1 MVSYQGE
8 RWGGKSMSASKAHV
22 YICSAGHSG
31 STLLDMLLGTHPQCE
46 SMGELSLLP
55 MDIAMGNRCGCGA
68 HYSEC
73 QLWSPILSAY
83 AKEHGIDVWNDPYS
97 MNLGYMAGI
106 NVDPNKINALY
117 KLKWKSI
124 LALKYTQR
132 KWELPPLAR
141 FDRLYDEGVRNTL
154 ELYDRVLRHTGK
166 SVTVD
171 STKRY
176 SKAVSIYQARPVNTR
191 LILLVR
197 DGRGVFYSSL
207 KHGFS
212 RRYSMKS
219 WFNYYNRSIPLFR
232 KIVAPEHIHTVR
244 YEELVKDPKGELQGV
259 CRFLGIEF
267 DERMLN
273 FRSVVHHNVNGN
285 TMKIGSASELV
296 LDDAWTRELSRAD
309 YDYFWRAAGTLNKSL
324 GYE

>member
-1 MVSYQGE
+1 
-8 RWGGKSMSASKAHV
+8 MSASKTHV

-73 QLWSPILSAY
+73 QLWSPILSDY
-83 AKEHGIDVWNDPYS
+83 AKAHGTDVWNNPYS
-97 MNLGYMAGI
+97 MNLGYMAGV
-106 NVDPNKINALY
+106 NVDRNKINSLY
-117 KLKWKSI
+117 KLKWRSA
-124 LALKYTQR
+124 LALKYVQNRLRLQFIVPSAKGNDESTQT
-132 KWELPPLAR
+132 
-141 FDRLYDEGVRNTL
+141 TL
-154 ELYDRVLRHTGK
+154 ELYDRVMQHTGK

-176 SKAVSIYQARPVNTR
+176 SKAVSIYQARPENTR

-212 RRYSMKS
+212 RRYSLKS
-219 WFNYYNRSIPLFR
+219 WFNYYSRSIPLFR
-232 KIVAPEHIHTVR
+232 KVVAPEHIHTVR
-244 YEELVKDPKGELQGV
+244 YEELVKDPKGVLQGV
-259 CRFLGIEF
+259 CQFLDIDF

-273 FRSVVHHNVNGN
+273 FRSVVHHNINGN
-285 TMKIGSASELV
+285 RMRIGSASELT
-296 LDDAWTRELSRAD
+296 LDDAWTRELSQAD
-309 YDYFWRAAGTLNKSL
+309 YDYFWRAAGALNKSL